1 MLRAALI
8 SREGSRLLG
17 RMTKMTQCRT
27 LMKATHLRSPLPA
40 KPEKLAQDKFH
51 HKPIVDKFPGGLAG
65 RRIPSSE
72 AQNSEQRY
80 GSILDNASTT
90 NPYAPFNS
98 KMDWEVA
105 RWAKLRGSGSTAFT
119 DLLHIGAKE
128 ERCAG
133 KVTSVWLM
141 TLDHSSCTDHYSE
154 NANKANPELSTSF
167 FCTIASSIFKI
178 FGI

>member
-1 MLRAALI
+1 MSNPDEDDAPPIAPP
-8 SREGSRLLG
+8 REAR
-17 RMTKMTQCRT
+17 
-27 LMKATHLRSPLPA
+27 
-40 KPEKLAQDKFH
+40 KLAQDKFH

-65 RRIPSSE
+65 RPIPSSE

-119 DLLHIGAKE
+119 DLLHIEGV
-128 ERCAG
+128 R
-133 KVTSVWLM
+133 
-141 TLDHSSCTDHYSE
+141 
-154 NANKANPELSTSF
+154 SF
-167 FCTIASSIFKI
+167 VILICYVD
-178 FGI
+178 